1 MRARRVGL
9 PDKVPPLLDRIGQRE
24 DSAGY
29 LRTADCGLR
38 TADCGLR
45 TADCGLRTADCGKFA
60 ESEPMLLN
68 SRFRMIEVNT
78 RKSAVDSVKQ
88 SFLGRISVS
97 CRVEGGVGEEE

>member
-1 MRARRVGL
+1 MRNRSPRLRARRVGL

-29 LRTADCGLR
+29 LR

-97 CRVEGGVGEEE
+97 CRVV